1 MATINTLR
9 CDRNG
14 GEGDR
19 TPDLVNAIHA
29 LSQLSYAPA
38 TFLGYPKPHED
49 TIRQGVG
56 KLPADPGSVKQN
68 PAFAGDLSLFAPLV
82 YGRSRVDE

>member
-1 MATINTLR
+1 MLSLELAALKELTFRRSVLAP
-9 CDRNG
+9 DG

-38 TFLGYPKPHED
+38 ILSRPPPGMTAA
-49 TIRQGVG
+49 RQASPR
-56 KLPADPGSVKQN
+56 K
-68 PAFAGDLSLFAPLV
+68 
-82 YGRSRVDE
+82 DECQAIL